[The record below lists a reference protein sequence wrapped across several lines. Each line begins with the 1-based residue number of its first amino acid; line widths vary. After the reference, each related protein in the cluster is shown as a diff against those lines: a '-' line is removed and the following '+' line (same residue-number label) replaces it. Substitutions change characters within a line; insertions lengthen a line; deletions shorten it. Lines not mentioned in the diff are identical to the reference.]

1 MAKKIQFWQV
11 TCKDGVHIN
20 CYSNTKLSGKQVEE
34 CCFANSLTNGDSESV
49 REMSPNE
56 VKMLGPYV
64 YFYSLNPRGKYVKDI
79 LKEMR

>member
-1 MAKKIQFWQV
+1 MAKKIYFWQV

-20 CYSNTKLSGKQVEE
+20 CYANTKLNNEQVEE
-34 CCFANSLTNGDSESV
+34 RCFSNGITNGDSESV

-56 VKMLGPYV
+56 VKMLGAYV
-64 YFYSLNPRGKYVKDI
+64 YFYSLNPHGKYVKDI